1 VTFAPV
7 LAPLSVAIER
17 GPIRWAAAPPGWVV
31 VLLLAVVALCLRAI
45 YKREEGRIGAPM
57 RLFLAFLRLLAVAL
71 VLAALFK
78 PFREEVHKTEDKS
91 RLFLLVDTSA
101 SMRTVDRYRPED
113 EAKILDS
120 AYPDDGPDRRPS
132 ELRDTRL
139 ALVKRVLPDS
149 VLEKLADRFVVE
161 AFAFDEDL
169 RSLGSTD
176 PSWRPPDGGG
186 EELTPAQR
194 LAAIGRTIRALEAN
208 GSRTE
213 LGSAIATVAR
223 EAVGRDDRRIAGVVV
238 LTDGRDNGA
247 TQSGVETVRLLGRA
261 AEEMRVTAVALGDPT
276 LAKNLKVD
284 HVTAPDEVLVQDEPT
299 FQVELRQTGFDG
311 LDGVEVRLEIVQ
323 VAGADQKPLPT
334 PIPYAPKDGSRMSA
348 KVRLLPADKPTA
360 VLPALQAAFDKAGT
374 FDVTVRARLPRGH
387 EKEDAVPEDDVKV
400 HHLRVVDSTIKVLL
414 VDHAL
419 RHESHFL
426 KNLLVR
432 ESRHAGDPHRVDA
445 QVWIQTFDKEVE
457 QPHGAGMK
465 ALRAF
470 PATKPELFAYDVI
483 ILGDIAWHELAPTRE
498 QSTKILQM
506 LKEFVAEGGGLAFV
520 AGEDNVPDQLA
531 STPLADVLPVVTR
544 ASDRS
549 IDLPRSFPFRIAP
562 TEAGR
567 THPILSVR
575 QQGNPDAVERAWR
588 DRDTWQWYWAYRAT
602 GGLKPGAFAL
612 ARISNATGG
621 AEYRDER
628 GELLPI
634 FVGMSYG
641 KGRVFFSAVDQIY
654 RIRREYGD
662 VYYGSFWDETI
673 RWLATYRLLGGNK
686 RYKIE
691 TDKEEYFVGDQAV
704 VRVSALDTDYSPLKA
719 SKLDGFQVEDPD
731 GRPMFAPGDEPV
743 RDESGAPGLYR
754 TQVRLPRSG
763 TYRIMVS
770 PPARDGGERAEKRIE
785 ARFATKEA
793 QDTVP
798 DHETLAAIVRM
809 THPAGSAH
817 PLVHVWDAKSAL
829 DALPP
834 RTTERVSDRQEIQ
847 IWDTSTTLLLVVAV
861 LALEWILRKRAQLI

>member
-1 VTFAPV
+1 M
-7 LAPLSVAIER
+7 
-17 GPIRWAAAPPGWVV
+17 
-31 VLLLAVVALCLRAI
+31 RA
-45 YKREEGRIGAPM
+45 
-57 RLFLAFLRLLAVAL
+57 FLALLRLIAVAL

-78 PFREEVHKTEDKS
+78 PFREEIHKTEDKS
-91 RLFLLVDTSA
+91 RLFLLLDSSA
-101 SMRTVDRYRPED
+101 SMRTVDRYRPDD
-113 EAKILDS
+113 ERKVLDA
-120 AYPDDGPDRRPS
+120 AYPDEGKDPRPS
-132 ELRDTRL
+132 ELRDTRIS
-139 ALVKRVLPDS
+139 LVQRVLPES
-149 VLEKLADRFVVE
+149 VIQKLADRFILE

-176 PSWRPPDGGG
+176 PAWRPPDGG
-186 EELTPAQR
+186 EDLTQEQR
-194 LAAIGRTIRALEAN
+194 VAAIARSVRSLEAN
-208 GSRTE
+208 GGRTE
-213 LGSAIATVAR
+213 LGAAIATVAR
-223 EAVGRDDRRIAGVVV
+223 EAVGRDDRRVAGVVV
-238 LTDGRDNGA
+238 FSGGRDHSP
-247 TQSGVETVRLLGRA
+247 TQNRVETVRPRGPAEDELG
-261 AEEMRVTAVALGDPT
+261 VPAVALGDPT

-311 LDGVEVRLEIVQ
+311 LEGVEVRLEIVQ
-323 VAGADQKPLPT
+323 VAGADQKPLAR
-334 PIPYAPKDGSRMSA
+334 PIPYSPKGEGSRTSTTV
-348 KVRLLPADKPTA
+348 KLLPSDRATP
-360 VLPALQAAFDKAGT
+360 VVPALQAFFDKPGT
-374 FDVTVRARLPRGH
+374 FDVTVRARLPRGR

-414 VDHAL
+414 ADHAL

-432 ESRHAGDPHRVDA
+432 ETRHQGEPHRVDA

-457 QPHGAGMK
+457 QPHSKGIPT
-465 ALRAF
+465 LHAF

-483 ILGDIAWHELAPTRE
+483 ILGDVAWQELAPTRE
-498 QSTKILQM
+498 ASTKILQ
-506 LKEFVAEGGGLAFV
+506 LIKEFVAEGGGLAIV
-520 AGEDNVPDQLA
+520 AGEDAVPDQLA
-531 STPLADVLPVVTR
+531 STPLAEVLPILTR

-549 IDLPRSFPFRIAP
+549 VDLPRSLPFRIAP

-567 THPILSVR
+567 IHPILSVR
-575 QQGNPDAVERAWR
+575 QQGNPDAVDRAWR
-588 DRDTWQWYWAYRAT
+588 ERDTWQWYWAYRAT
-602 GGLKPGAFAL
+602 GGLKPGACAL

-621 AEYRDER
+621 PEYRDER
-628 GELLPI
+628 GEQLPI
-634 FVGMSYG
+634 FAGMSYG
-641 KGRVFFSAVDQIY
+641 KGRVFFSAIDQIY

-731 GRPMFAPGDEPV
+731 GRPMFGPGDEPA

-763 TYRIMVS
+763 TYRIIVS

-798 DHETLAAIVRM
+798 DHETPAAIARIANPVG
-809 THPAGSAH
+809 TATG
-817 PLVHVWDAKSAL
+817 LVPIWDAPAAL
-829 DALPP
+829 DRLPP

-847 IWDTSTTLLLVVAV
+847 MWDTSTTLFLVVAV